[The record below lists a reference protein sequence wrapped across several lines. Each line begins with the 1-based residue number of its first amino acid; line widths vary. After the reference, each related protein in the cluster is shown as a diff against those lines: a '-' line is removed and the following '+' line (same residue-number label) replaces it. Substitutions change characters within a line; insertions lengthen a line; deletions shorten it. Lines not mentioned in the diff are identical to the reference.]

1 MKKITQLKLI
11 KKNLNQNLIQKPTS
25 QQNQVSSLK
34 AMSIFKTK
42 RKLKLISLLLIN
54 VQESIRITLKKVR
67 KMDYYKSLI
76 LINIKIR

>member
-1 MKKITQLKLI
+1 VKKITQLKWI

-54 VQESIRITLKKVR
+54 VQESIRIILKKVR

>member
-1 MKKITQLKLI
+1 MKKITQLKWI

-25 QQNQVSSLK
+25 QQNQVSSLR

-54 VQESIRITLKKVR
+54 VQESIRIILKKVR

>member
-1 MKKITQLKLI
+1 VKKITQLKWI

-25 QQNQVSSLK
+25 QQNQVSSLR

-54 VQESIRITLKKVR
+54 VQESIRIILKKVR

>member
-1 MKKITQLKLI
+1 MKKITQLKWI

-25 QQNQVSSLK
+25 QQNQVSSLR

-54 VQESIRITLKKVR
+54 VQESIRIILKKVI